1 MTVHGRRLSAII
13 AATAAFALGCSDQGP
28 EIEASLYGEVRTVGD
43 HREQSVRIVADGDTL
58 AGTLYLPATGTELAA
73 VAVSQG
79 SAWTTRA
86 TWNQVSPFVEGLG
99 VGVLSWDKRGFG
111 ESQGT
116 FTQLADSANFAIQQ
130 VDLVAGAR
138 ALLGASTIDGTRI
151 GVLGTSQGGWIVPLA
166 ANTDRA
172 NIAFGIVMIGGVIST
187 GQDALYDQLTGLTTC
202 TRTSTPLADIND
214 QVYAAGPS
222 GFDPRPGLEEL
233 TQPTIWIY
241 GGLDMSHSADL
252 STRLLGEADPQ
263 GTKPWTIVTLPN
275 ANHDLIEN
283 GAICQETGP
292 LADVVT
298 PLLAWKAD
306 VIDGA

>member
-1 MTVHGRRLSAII
+1 MTENARRVTVMMALC
-13 AATAAFALGCSDQGP
+13 AASVGCSDQGP
-28 EIEASLYGEVRTVGD
+28 ELEVSLYGDVQVVGD

-58 AGTLYLPATGTELAA
+58 AGTLYLPAAGEGLAA

-86 TWNQVSPFVEGLG
+86 TWDQVSPFVEGLG

-111 ESQGT
+111 ESQGV
-116 FTQLADSANFAIQQ
+116 FSQLADSANFAIQE

-138 ALLGASTIDGTRI
+138 ALVGASSIDANRI
-151 GVLGTSQGGWIVPLA
+151 GVLGTSQGGWMVPLA
-166 ANTDRA
+166 ANADRA
-172 NIAFGIVMIGGVIST
+172 GIAFGIVMIGGVIST
-187 GQDALYDQLTGLTTC
+187 GQDALYDQLTGLTNC
-202 TRTSTPLADIND
+202 VRTTTPLSEIND

-233 TQPTIWIY
+233 TQPVIWIY
-241 GGLDMSHSADL
+241 GGLDMSHSAEL
-252 STRLLGEADPQ
+252 STRLLGEADPL
-263 GTKPWTIVTLPN
+263 GTKPWTVVTLPN

-283 GAICQETGP
+283 GEICQETGP

-298 PLLAWKAD
+298 PLLAWKTN
-306 VIDGA
+306 VIDAL